1 MNIIGK
7 FKNGTITISNL
18 KTEDDEYKC
27 HFNFDINILTPYISY
42 TYHFGETVYF
52 SMYDFIDGKKEKLLD
67 ENCIDNCL
75 EMTKEFFAIKI
86 NQEEVNSSI
95 QLNFDKFEDQDK
107 LSDFLIE
114 LKAYCEFLI
123 QS

>member
-1 MNIIGK
+1 MDIIGR

-27 HFNFDINILTPYISY
+27 HFNFDINISTPIISY

-52 SMYDFIDGKKEKLLD
+52 SLYDFIEGKEEKLLD
-67 ENCIDNCL
+67 EDNMDNCL
-75 EMTKEFFAIKI
+75 EMTKDYFAIKI
-86 NQEEVNSSI
+86 NQDGINATI
-95 QLNFDKFEDQDK
+95 QINFDKFEDQEK

-114 LKAYCEFLI
+114 LKAYCEYLR